1 MKCGRLL
8 PLLLSLLLSVS
19 LLAPAA
25 LARETE
31 FFPDFPE
38 PVPASAQDW
47 SPADP
52 SSFDAARQA
61 LLTAVREE
69 GCLRALG
76 PSLCCPG

>member
-31 FFPDFPE
+31 FFPDFPGAG
-38 PVPASAQDW
+38 P
-47 SPADP
+47 
-52 SSFDAARQA
+52 R
-61 LLTAVREE
+61 
-69 GCLRALG
+69 LG
-76 PSLCCPG
+76 PGLEPRRPQQL

>member
-38 PVPASAQDW
+38 PVPASAQE
-47 SPADP
+47 
-52 SSFDAARQA
+52 
-61 LLTAVREE
+61 L
-69 GCLRALG
+69 
-76 PSLCCPG
+76 

>member
-31 FFPDFPE
+31 FF
-38 PVPASAQDW
+38 
-47 SPADP
+47 
-52 SSFDAARQA
+52 
-61 LLTAVREE
+61 LTSWAGPR
-69 GCLRALG
+69 LG
-76 PSLCCPG
+76 PGLEPCRPQQL